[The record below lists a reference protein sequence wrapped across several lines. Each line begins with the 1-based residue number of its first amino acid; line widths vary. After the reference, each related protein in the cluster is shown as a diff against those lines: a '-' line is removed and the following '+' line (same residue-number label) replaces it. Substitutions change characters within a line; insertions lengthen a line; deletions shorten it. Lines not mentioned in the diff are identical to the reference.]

1 MSINKENKRKRDGV
15 YYTPEWVVERIVY
28 ETLNPRLDEIKLDC
42 GWPEK
47 GLPNKDAIDAYLE
60 KLKSFKVVDPA
71 CGSGAFLIT
80 VLRYLMEE
88 WHVMLALR
96 KDVTGKYTKLD
107 EALRSEIDLLISSK
121 ADSVEADTMT
131 RNDVLD
137 NFTDHAI
144 NEERE
149 RPSKDEQEKQNV
161 DKANALFKKMVTVE

>member
-1 MSINKENKRKRDGV
+1 
-15 YYTPEWVVERIVY
+15 
-28 ETLNPRLDEIKLDC
+28 
-42 GWPEK
+42 
-47 GLPNKDAIDAYLE
+47 
-60 KLKSFKVVDPA
+60 
-71 CGSGAFLIT
+71 
-80 VLRYLMEE
+80 
-88 WHVMLALR
+88 MLALR